1 MSYHLD
7 WEHNFLISYG
17 TLIRLPEGCV
27 LWRGYE
33 TKQPAILPRPS
44 YYGSYDTAK
53 EYAKLPNRKLGAFKT
68 TTTLRLFDIRF
79 LKVILE
85 QFFQENA
92 EQQITGDDKHCI
104 LATTISFGLCS
115 LSHQLK
121 LMKYAYKGS
130 TDTMERIKDIEK
142 SIKIT
147 GIIESPGI
155 RVGETYVDGTSVA
168 FLKEILSGVADG
180 FISPRL
186 KSPYH
191 SEKDG
196 TINPELILFD
206 PEKAGLQ
213 QISTI
218 PSNLPVKNINEILRS
233 SHIITTLYRDQM
245 HSAFYMTGGGN
256 NKLYYPP
263 IEQFNALLT
272 KKDKRAIKDYTV
284 ATQTGK
290 KWKNKLNTILTFHP
304 PNPTVHNSIFAASPD
319 EIETF
324 FQQFK

>member
-7 WEHNFLISYG
+7 WEKNFLISYG
-17 TLIRLPEGCV
+17 TLIHLPEGCI

-33 TKQPAILPRPS
+33 TKQPAILSRPS

-53 EYAKLPNRKLGAFKT
+53 EYAKMPNRKLGAFKT
-68 TTTLRLFDIRF
+68 TTSLRLFDIRF
-79 LKVILE
+79 LKAVLQ
-85 QFFQENA
+85 QFFEENA
-92 EQQITGDDKHCI
+92 EKQITGDDKHCI

-130 TDTMERIKDIEK
+130 IDTMQRIKDIEK
-142 SIKIT
+142 SSKLT

-155 RVGETYVDGTSVA
+155 RVGETYVDGTSIA

-191 SEKDG
+191 SEKNG
-196 TINPELILFD
+196 TINPELILFN

-213 QISTI
+213 QLSAI
-218 PSNLPVKNINEILRS
+218 PPNLPTKCINGILRE
-233 SHIITTLYRDQM
+233 SHIITSIYRDQM
-245 HSAFYMTGGGN
+245 QSSFYMSGGG
-256 NKLYYPP
+256 KDEPYYPP

-272 KKDKRAIKDYTV
+272 KKDKRAIKDYTM

-290 KWKNKLNTILTFHP
+290 NWKYMINTILTFHP
-304 PNPTVHNSIFAASPD
+304 PSPTVHNSIFTASSD
-319 EIETF
+319 EIELF